1 MSTSACERLHQET
14 AGIWA
19 QIHDHPFLRE
29 MAAGTLPEPAFAYY
43 VGQNLLFLS
52 ELAKTAALGVAK
64 AADDQT
70 RREFSEIVGN
80 IMNLEISKN
89 QELLAQVTPAG
100 TAPGPLTMAPANLA
114 YTRHLLTVAYEG
126 GPAEILTSF
135 TPCSWSY
142 GEIGRSYAGHR
153 PVAVPA
159 YDHWFEFFAGDE
171 YWATLEAGKQR
182 LDRLCAGLGEAQLQ
196 RISDIFRVSS
206 QLEYLF
212 WDMAY
217 TQQAWP
223 VS

>member
-1 MSTSACERLHQET
+1 MSTSACERLHHENE
-14 AGIWA
+14 AIWA
-19 QIHDHPFLRE
+19 KIHAHPFLQE

-43 VGQNLLFLS
+43 VGQNLLFLA

-89 QELLAQVTPAG
+89 QELLAQVAPAG
-100 TAPGPLTMAPANLA
+100 GAAGPLTMAPANLA
-114 YTRHLLTVAYEG
+114 YTRHMLTVAYEG
-126 GPAEILTSF
+126 GPAEILASF

-142 GEIGRSYAGHR
+142 GEIGRSYAAR
-153 PVAVPA
+153 RPVPVAV
-159 YDHWFEFFAGDE
+159 YDQWFEFFAGDE

-182 LDRLCAGLGEAQLQ
+182 LDRLCTGLGDAQLQ
-196 RISDIFRVSS
+196 RIGQIFRTSS

-217 TQQAWP
+217 TQQEWP